1 MKTSVT
7 FSILFWIYTSRAIN
21 NESNIYARITINGKK
36 SNISLNQKI
45 NIDRWNSKYQRMKG
59 HGILARQIN
68 LFLDDTKTS
77 LIQTYRELKNE
88 HRVVTA
94 QLVKA
99 RFLGEDKACHSMR
112 DLFLYHNDLM
122 ENKLSEKTLCH
133 YKTSQ
138 KYILEYVKKEFKST
152 DIYLQ
157 DLNHAFVL
165 GFESFLR
172 GYKPRHYQGRIGNN
186 AVMKH
191 IQRLKKMTKMAYN
204 IEWIESEPF
213 QRYQLK
219 LERTERDYLT
229 DKELLVIENLKTT
242 IERLQ
247 TVRDL
252 FVFSCYTGISYA
264 DIMELTPN
272 HIIEGIDGNK
282 WIMSKRNK
290 SGVPFKIPLLIQ
302 AEIIINKYKKHP
314 RTQYSGK
321 LLPNLS
327 NQKLNSYLKEIA
339 DLCKIKKNLTFHMAR
354 HTFATTVTLSNGVP
368 METVSKLLGH
378 TKLTTTQIYAR
389 VIEKKISEDMEALQT
404 KLGRQAII

>member
-7 FSILFWIYTSRAIN
+7 FSILFWVYTSRAVN
-21 NESNIYARITINGKK
+21 NESNVYVRITVNGKK
-36 SNISLNQKI
+36 TNISLNHKI
-45 NIDRWNSKYQRMKG
+45 NIDHWNAKYQRMKG
-59 HGILARQIN
+59 HGSKARQFN
-68 LFLDDTKTS
+68 LFLDDTKTNI
-77 LIQTYRELKNE
+77 IQTYRELKNE
-88 HRVVTA
+88 HRVITA

-112 DLFLYHNDLM
+112 DLFKYHNDLM
-122 ENKLSEKTLCH
+122 ANKLSVKTLCH

-138 KYILEYVKKEFKST
+138 KYILEYVKKEFKTT

-157 DLNHAFVL
+157 DLSYAFVL

-172 GYKPRHYQGRIGNN
+172 GYRPSHYQGRIGNN

-191 IQRLKKMTKMAYN
+191 IQRLKKMTKMAHN
-204 IEWIESEPF
+204 IEWIGSRPF
-213 QRYQLK
+213 ERYQLK
-219 LERTERDYLT
+219 LEKTERDYLS
-229 DKELLVIENLKTT
+229 DKELLAIEKLKTK

-264 DIMELTPN
+264 DIMELTSD
-272 HIIEGIDGNK
+272 HIVEGIDGNK

-290 SGVPFKIPLLIQ
+290 SGVPYKIPLLQ
-302 AEIIINKYKKHP
+302 KAEMIINKYGNHP
-314 RTQYSGK
+314 RTLYSGK

-327 NQKLNSYLKEIA
+327 NQRLNSYLKEIA
-339 DLCKIKKNLTFHMAR
+339 DICEIKKNLTFHIAR

-378 TKLTTTQIYAR
+378 TRLATTQIYAR
-389 VIEKKISEDMEALQT
+389 VIEKKISEDIGLLKIKLQ
-404 KLGRQAII
+404 QV

>member
-7 FSILFWIYTSRAIN
+7 FSILFWVYTSRAVN

-36 SNISLNQKI
+36 ANVSLNQKI
-45 NIDRWNSKYQRMKG
+45 NIDNWNSKYQRIKG
-59 HGILARQIN
+59 HGITARQVN
-68 LFLDDTKTS
+68 LFLDDTKTR
-77 LIQTYRELKNE
+77 LIQVYRELKNE

-112 DLFLYHNDLM
+112 DLFKYHNDLM

-133 YKTSQ
+133 YRTSQ
-138 KYILEYVKKEFKST
+138 KYILEYVKKAFKST

-157 DLNHAFVL
+157 DLNYAFVL

-172 GYKPRHYQGRIGNN
+172 AYKPKHYQGKIGNN

-191 IQRLKKMTKMAYN
+191 IQRLKKMTRMAHD
-204 IEWIESEPF
+204 IEWIESRPF
-213 QRYQLK
+213 QKYRLK
-219 LERTERDYLT
+219 LEKTDRDYLT
-229 DKELLVIENLKTT
+229 DKELLVIENLNTN

-252 FVFSCYTGISYA
+252 FIFSCYTGISYA
-264 DIMELTPN
+264 DIMELTSA
-272 HIIEGIDGNK
+272 HIVEGIDGNK

-290 SGVPFKIPLLIQ
+290 SGVPYKVPLLQ
-302 AEIIINKYKKHP
+302 NAQMIIKKYKNHH
-314 RTQYSGK
+314 RTHYSGK
-321 LLPNLS
+321 ILPNLS
-327 NQKLNSYLKEIA
+327 NQRLNSYLKEIA
-339 DLCKIKKNLTFHMAR
+339 DLCKITKNITFHMAR

-378 TKLTTTQIYAR
+378 TKLATTQIYAR
-389 VIEKKISEDMEALQT
+389 VIEKKISEDMELLKV
-404 KLGRQAII
+404 KLGE